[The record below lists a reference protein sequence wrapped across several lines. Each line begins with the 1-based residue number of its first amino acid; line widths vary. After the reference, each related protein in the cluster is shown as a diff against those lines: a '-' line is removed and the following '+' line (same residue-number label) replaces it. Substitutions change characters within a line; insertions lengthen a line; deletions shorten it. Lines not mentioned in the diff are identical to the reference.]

1 MGGKRSIF
9 ILVILGLTL
18 LVCACQNSD
27 SEERTTPPGMKVIEP
42 PTVKVA
48 TVKRGDISVP
58 LVATGTIFPEYE
70 SKIGPKISGTIE
82 TVYVDEGDPAQ
93 KGQPLVQLDQQNL
106 LIAVR
111 QGQAAVRV
119 AEAQLKEAE
128 VKGENL
134 KKEKER
140 LAHLLKKNVISQQ
153 KYDDIDTAYSM
164 AVTGMEVIRAQILS
178 TRENLAMAEQKL
190 SDTVIIAPFSGLI
203 VKRFIN
209 QGEFVSTM
217 PPSPL
222 FLMMN
227 IDKVKTEIGLPEIH
241 IARIHIGNPVDV
253 TVDTYPGSIFK
264 GTVSTINPM
273 VDPVSRAFTVKVE
286 IRNKGHRLKPGMFA
300 RVKIYP
306 AIHKGALI
314 VPFKSVM
321 KREGITVV
329 FVIEGTTVK
338 LRAVTAGITNE
349 QEIEVIDG
357 LKEGEEVVIEGH
369 YGMADNTTVR
379 VERE

>member
-1 MGGKRSIF
+1 MSTKRCIF
-9 ILVILGLTL
+9 IWIVIGLAL
-18 LVCACQNSD
+18 LMCGCQNSD
-27 SEERTTPPGMKVIEP
+27 SEEKITPPKSQIVEL
-42 PTVKVA
+42 PTVKVVP
-48 TVKRGDISVP
+48 VKKGDISVS

-70 SKIGPKISGTIE
+70 SKIGPKISGTIDM
-82 TVYVDEGDPAQ
+82 VYVDEGDTVR
-93 KGQPLVQLDQQNL
+93 KGQPLVQLDQKNL

-134 KKEKER
+134 QKEKER

-164 AVTGMEVIRAQILS
+164 AVIGMEVIRAQILS

-241 IARIHIGNPVDV
+241 IARIHIGNPVDI

-264 GTVSTINPM
+264 GTVSTKIPM

-286 IRNKGHRLKPGMFA
+286 IPNKDHRLKPGMFA
-300 RVKIYP
+300 RVTIYP
-306 AIHKGALI
+306 TIHKGALI

-321 KREGITVV
+321 KREGTTVV
-329 FVIEGTTVK
+329 FVIEGTTVR
-338 LRAVTAGITNE
+338 LRIVTAGITNE
-349 QEIEVIDG
+349 REIEVIDG
-357 LKEGEEVVIEGH
+357 VKEGEEVVIEGH

-379 VERE
+379 VERQ

>member
-1 MGGKRSIF
+1 MVSQRSIF
-9 ILVILGLTL
+9 IWAVLGLAL
-18 LVCACQNSD
+18 LMCGCQNSD
-27 SEERTTPPGMKVIEP
+27 SEEKITPPGSKIVEP
-42 PTVKVA
+42 PTVKVI

-58 LVATGTIFPEYE
+58 LGATGTIFPEYE

-82 TVYVDEGDPAQ
+82 RVYVDEGDTVQ

-106 LIAVR
+106 LIALR
-111 QGQAAVRV
+111 QGHAAVRV

-140 LAHLLKKNVISQQ
+140 LANLLKKNVISQQ

-164 AVTGMEVIRAQILS
+164 AVTGMEVIKAQILS
-178 TRENLAMAEQKL
+178 SRENLAMAEQNL
-190 SDTVIIAPFSGLI
+190 SDTVITAPFSGLI

-222 FLMMN
+222 FLMMS

-241 IARIHIGNPVDV
+241 IAHIHIGNPVDV

-286 IRNKGHRLKPGMFA
+286 IPNKDHRLKPGMFT
-300 RVKIYP
+300 RVTIYP
-306 AIHKGALI
+306 TIHKGALI

-321 KREGITVV
+321 KREGMAFV
-329 FVIEGTTVK
+329 FVIEDTTVR
-338 LRAVTAGITNE
+338 LRAVTTGITNE
-349 QEIEVIDG
+349 REIEVIDG
-357 LKEGEEVVIEGH
+357 VKEGEEVVIEGH
-369 YGMADNTTVR
+369 YGMADKTTVR

>member
-1 MGGKRSIF
+1 MAAKRSVF
-9 ILVILGLTL
+9 IWIVLGLAL
-18 LVCACQNSD
+18 LMCGCQNSD
-27 SEERTTPPGMKVIEP
+27 SEEKITPPGSEIVEP
-42 PTVKVA
+42 PTVKVI
-48 TVKRGDISVP
+48 TVKKGNISVP

-82 TVYVDEGDPAQ
+82 IVYVDEGDTVQ
-93 KGQPLVQLDQQNL
+93 KGQLLVQLDQQNL

-119 AEAQLKEAE
+119 AETQLKEAE

-140 LAHLLKKNVISQQ
+140 LANLLKKNVISQQ

-178 TRENLAMAEQKL
+178 SRENLAMAEQKL

-222 FLMMN
+222 FLMMS

-241 IARIHIGNPVDV
+241 IAHIHIGNPVDV

-286 IRNKGHRLKPGMFA
+286 IPNKDHRLKPGMFT
-300 RVKIYP
+300 RVTIYP
-306 AIHKGALI
+306 TIHKGALI

-321 KREGITVV
+321 KREGMAFV
-329 FVIEGTTVK
+329 FVIEDTTVR
-338 LRAVTAGITNE
+338 LRAVTTGITNE
-349 QEIEVIDG
+349 REIEVIDG
-357 LKEGEEVVIEGH
+357 VKEGEEVVIEGH
-369 YGMADNTTVR
+369 YGMADKTTVR

>member
-1 MGGKRSIF
+1 MGGKHSIF
-9 ILVILGLTL
+9 ISVILGVAL
-18 LVCACQNSD
+18 LVSACQNSD
-27 SEERTTPPGMKVIEP
+27 SEEKITPPKSKIVEP
-42 PTVKVA
+42 PIVKAV

-58 LVATGTIFPEYE
+58 LVATGTIFPAYE

-82 TVYVDEGDPAQ
+82 IVYVDEGDTVQ
-93 KGQPLVQLDQQNL
+93 KGQPLVQLDQKDL

-111 QGQAAVRV
+111 QGKAAVRV

-140 LAHLLKKNVISQQ
+140 LAHLLTKNVISQQ

-178 TRENLAMAEQKL
+178 SRENLAMAEQKL
-190 SDTVIIAPFSGLI
+190 SDTVIIAPFSGMI

-222 FLMMN
+222 FLVMN
-227 IDKVKTEIGLPEIH
+227 IDTVKTEIGLPEIH
-241 IARIHIGNPVDV
+241 IARVHIGNPVDV

-273 VDPVSRAFTVKVE
+273 VDPVSRAFTVKVA
-286 IRNKGHRLKPGMFA
+286 IPNKDHRLKPGMFA
-300 RVKIYP
+300 RVTIYP
-306 AIHKGALI
+306 TVHKGALI

-321 KREGITVV
+321 KRAGRTVV
-329 FVIEGTTVK
+329 FVIEGTTV
-338 LRAVTAGITNE
+338 RVRNIRTGITNE
-349 QEIEVIDG
+349 REIEVIDG
-357 LKEGEEVVIEGH
+357 LGEGEEVVIEGH
-369 YGMADNTTVR
+369 YGMADKTTVR

>member
-1 MGGKRSIF
+1 MAAKRSIF
-9 ILVILGLTL
+9 MWIVLGLAL
-18 LVCACQNSD
+18 LMCACQNSD
-27 SEERTTPPGMKVIEP
+27 SEEKIAPPKSKIVEA
-42 PTVKVA
+42 PTVKVV
-48 TVKRGDISVP
+48 TVKKGDISVP
-58 LVATGTIFPEYE
+58 LVATGTIFPAYE
-70 SKIGPKISGTIE
+70 SKIGPKTSGTIE
-82 TVYVDEGDPAQ
+82 IVYVDEGDTVQ

-111 QGQAAVRV
+111 QGQASVKV

-134 KKEKER
+134 QKERER
-140 LAHLLKKNVISQQ
+140 LAHLLTKNVISQQ

-178 TRENLAMAEQKL
+178 SRENLAMAEQKL

-227 IDKVKTEIGLPEIH
+227 IDTVKTEIGLPEIH
-241 IARIHIGNPVDV
+241 IARIHIGNPVDG
-253 TVDTYPGSIFK
+253 TVDTYPESIFK
-264 GTVSTINPM
+264 GRVSTINPM

-286 IRNKGHRLKPGMFA
+286 IPNKDHRLKPGMFA
-300 RVKIYP
+300 RVTIYP
-306 AIHKGALI
+306 TIHKDALI

-321 KREGITVV
+321 KMQDRTVV
-329 FVIEGTTVK
+329 FVIEGTTV
-338 LRAVTAGITNE
+338 RVRNIRTGITNE
-349 QEIEVIDG
+349 REIEVIDG
-357 LKEGEEVVIEGH
+357 LGEGEEVVIEGH